1 MYQLQYWNEGA
12 AEWRGAG
19 YHSTQLDLCKRRMR
33 AASQECGG
41 CVRFRINEVTR
52 LTPSLAD

>member
-19 YHSTQLDLCKRRMR
+19 FKSEDYDATLRRLR
-33 AASQECGG
+33 GAQQECDYS
-41 CVRFRINEVTR
+41 VRFRI
-52 LTPSLAD
+52 LLPSK